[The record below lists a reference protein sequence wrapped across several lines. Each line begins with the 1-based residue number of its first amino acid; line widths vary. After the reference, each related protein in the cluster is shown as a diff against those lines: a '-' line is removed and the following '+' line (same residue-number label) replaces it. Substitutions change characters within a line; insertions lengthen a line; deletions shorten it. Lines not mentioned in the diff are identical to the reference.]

1 MNLGGIFDNTV
12 AKYGQRTALVSGGTR
27 RTYAELD
34 ARAGRLAGALLE
46 QSLKPGDRV
55 ALLSHNTGYFVESYL
70 ALTRVGLVP
79 VPVNFRLVGP
89 ELFYIMQNCQ
99 AKALIHGPEFSEVIS
114 GIRGQLPK
122 VRLYLCPGLSKKNRP
137 LDYEAFLRG
146 GAYTPS
152 SAEIKEDDPCQIIY
166 TSGTTGKPKGA
177 VLTHRNII
185 WNTFNIIHGRD
196 DDAGQVAVIVG
207 PLHHSAP
214 LNHHLTVQL
223 ALGGTCIL
231 AEKFEPRMVL
241 ECIEREKVT
250 TISGSPAMYNLLLR
264 HPGARKYD
272 TTSVTKCT
280 VGADRLS
287 VATKKEIMKCFTN
300 IEGLY
305 DIYGCTEASPVVTIL
320 KGRDSLRKDG
330 SVGRAVAF
338 MDVRVFDENDQE
350 APVGQVGEIVCRG
363 PNVMPRYHND
373 PEATAKALRNGWLH
387 TGDLAYMDE
396 DGFFFFVDRKKDMI
410 VSGGENIYPREVE
423 EVLAGHPDIL
433 EAAMVAMPDP
443 TWGESARVFV
453 VTQPGKPMSSEEVI
467 EFCKQNLASY
477 KKPKRVDF
485 VDELPRN
492 ASGKVLKRKLRDIP
506 LQSGDQG

>member
-1 MNLGGIFDNTV
+1 MNLGNLIDNTV
-12 AKYGQRTALVSGGTR
+12 AKYGQRTALVSGDTR
-27 RTYAELD
+27 RTYADLD
-34 ARAGRLAGALLE
+34 DRAGRLAGALLGRG
-46 QSLKPGDRV
+46 LKPGDRV
-55 ALLSHNTGYFVESYL
+55 ALLSHNTDYFVESYL
-70 ALTRVGLVP
+70 ALTRVGLVA

-89 ELFYIMQNCQ
+89 EIVYILQNSQ
-99 AKALIHGPEFSEVIS
+99 AKAIIHGPEFSEVMA
-114 GIRGQLPK
+114 GIKARLPE
-122 VRLYLCPGLSKKNRP
+122 VRLFLCPGSSDQNLA
-137 LDYEAFLRG
+137 LDYEAFLQSG
-146 GAYTPS
+146 VYTPS
-152 SAEIKEDDPCQIIY
+152 SSQIGEADPCQIIY

-185 WNTFNIIHGRD
+185 WNAFNIIHGRD
-196 DDAGQVAVIVG
+196 DDAGQVAIIVG

-231 AEKFEPRMVL
+231 AVKFEPRMVL

-264 HPGARKYD
+264 HPGADKYD
-272 TTSVTKCT
+272 TSSVTKCT

-287 VATKKEIMKCFTN
+287 VATKKEIMKFFPN
-300 IEGLY
+300 IDGLY
-305 DIYGCTEASPVVTIL
+305 DIYGCTEVSPVATIL
-320 KGRDSLRKDG
+320 KGRDCLRKDG

-338 MDVRVFDENDQE
+338 SDVRVFDENDRE
-350 APVGQVGEIVCRG
+350 APVGEVGEIVCRG
-363 PNVMPRYHND
+363 PNVMPRYHDD
-373 PEATAKALRNGWLH
+373 PPATAKALRNGWLH

-423 EVLAGHPDIL
+423 EVLATHPDIL

-453 VTQPGKPMSSEEVI
+453 VTQPGKKLSSQEVI

-485 VDELPRN
+485 VEELPRN
-492 ASGKVLKRKLRDIP
+492 ASGKVLKRQLRDIP
-506 LQSGDQG
+506 LQGGDGD